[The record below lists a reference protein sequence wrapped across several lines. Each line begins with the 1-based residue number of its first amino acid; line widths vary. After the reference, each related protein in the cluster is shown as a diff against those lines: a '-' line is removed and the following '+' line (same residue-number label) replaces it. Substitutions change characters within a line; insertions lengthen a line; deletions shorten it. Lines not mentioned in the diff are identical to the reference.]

1 MKVLQ
6 INAVYK
12 KSSTGR
18 NMSEMHD
25 YMLNNGVQSYI
36 ASPYLE
42 GLTENAY
49 QLSSKLDMKIHSLL
63 SRVFGLQGYFS
74 VFSTLGLIKY
84 IKNIKPDIIQLHNLH
99 NNYINLNM
107 LLKHIK
113 KANIALA
120 VTLHDTW
127 FYTGKCCHYLEDNCY
142 KWKTECNNCP
152 ALKKHNKSWFFDRT
166 KKMQKD
172 KTKYFSE
179 IKKLGVI
186 GVSKWTCEDAKES
199 TILKKASIHKTIYNW
214 IDTDVF
220 RPYDTE
226 ELKRKLSLSD
236 KFVIL
241 GVSQQWMEAK
251 GVNIFLELSEM
262 LDDDCIILMIGNQ
275 SSYTDNEK
283 IKFIGST
290 DNVQHLADY
299 YNIADVFLNPSFQET
314 FGKTTAEALS
324 CGTPVIAFNTTASP
338 ELVGTDEE
346 CGYILDENIAKKYLE
361 KIEIIKKNKKNHY
374 KDNCTRRARLLFDK
388 NANINEYINVYNE
401 LLTK

>member
-18 NMSEMHD
+18 NMSEMHE

-49 QLSSKLDMKIHSLL
+49 RLSSKLDMKIHSLL
-63 SRVFGLQGYFS
+63 SRIFGLQGYFS

-107 LLKHIK
+107 LLKYIK
-113 KANIALA
+113 KNNIALA

-152 ALKKHNKSWFFDRT
+152 ALKKYNKSWFFDRT

-172 KTKYFSE
+172 KAKYFSK

-186 GVSKWTCEDAKES
+186 GVSKWTCADAKES
-199 TILKKASIHKTIYNW
+199 TILKKESRRTRSIGW
-214 IDTDVF
+214 ISILRPVQKKISISRCIKITDGSIF
-220 RPYDTE
+220 RT
-226 ELKRKLSLSD
+226 S
-236 KFVIL
+236 
-241 GVSQQWMEAK
+241 M
-251 GVNIFLELSEM
+251 
-262 LDDDCIILMIGNQ
+262 
-275 SSYTDNEK
+275 
-283 IKFIGST
+283 ST
-290 DNVQHLADY
+290 VTFARMPEPHPMRNLRFSVTT
-299 YNIADVFLNPSFQET
+299 NP
-314 FGKTTAEALS
+314 
-324 CGTPVIAFNTTASP
+324 
-338 ELVGTDEE
+338 DW
-346 CGYILDENIAKKYLE
+346 
-361 KIEIIKKNKKNHY
+361 
-374 KDNCTRRARLLFDK
+374 R
-388 NANINEYINVYNE
+388 
-401 LLTK
+401 